1 MTDGVLGRASQQAAG
16 NGDGHGTDG
25 TVHALSRVAAGA
37 FSSVREASQAMFALV
52 HDLVGMR
59 ICVLTRID
67 LATNTLTVLEASD
80 RAGLG
85 VVSGMTMPADD
96 MPCECVVREA
106 KALREYDLDA
116 HPAFRHLPARTKLG
130 LRSYIGVPLRRSDGT
145 IWGTLAAADTEMHE
159 TTEAHIETLVVLARL
174 AMFEF
179 EREEQRQALAAHAEA
194 LAERLTMAKQ
204 LEEQRMKSVR
214 LETLLETAVAMSHEI
229 NNPLMV
235 LQLRLERMRKRCRMD
250 DDEERDDV
258 LVAVEAA
265 AEIALVM
272 ARLRRVVRPVSTS
285 YVSDTTR
292 MLDLS
297 ASMDDEEMDEGGEQ
311 GAA

>member
-1 MTDGVLGRASQQAAG
+1 MGNTMATDTPGGADQLR
-16 NGDGHGTDG
+16 GTDA
-25 TVHALSRVAAGA
+25 VHALSRIASGA
-37 FSSVREASQAMFALV
+37 FSSFRDVAQAIFELV
-52 HDLVGMR
+52 HELCGMR
-59 ICVLTRID
+59 VCVLSRID

-85 VVSGMTMPADD
+85 VTSGTTLPANE
-96 MPCECVVREA
+96 MPCEFVARNA
-106 KALREYDLDA
+106 KALRVFNMDG
-116 HPAFRHLPARTKLG
+116 HPAFRTLPAHTKMG
-130 LRSYIGVPLRRSDGT
+130 LCSYIGVPLRRSDGT
-145 IWGTLAAADTEMHE
+145 VWGTLAAVDTEAHE

-179 EREEQRQALAAHAEA
+179 EREEQRQALAAHAQA
-194 LAERLTMAKQ
+194 LSERLTMAKQ

-214 LETLLETAVAMSHEI
+214 LETLLETAAAMSHEI

-297 ASMDDEEMDEGGEQ
+297 ASLDDEEMDEGGEQ